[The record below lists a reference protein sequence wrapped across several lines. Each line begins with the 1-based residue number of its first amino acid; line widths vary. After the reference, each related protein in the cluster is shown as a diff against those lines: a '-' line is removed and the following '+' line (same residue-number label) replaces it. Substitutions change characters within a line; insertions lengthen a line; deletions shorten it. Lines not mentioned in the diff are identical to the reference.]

1 MTALQWIGL
10 LMAGAALLFVLAAIG
25 VVRIC
30 LEVEETTE
38 ESGEAPQHR
47 PNPGRL
53 LGQHW
58 RTPSHR

>member
-38 ESGEAPQHR
+38 ESGEAPRQR
-47 PNPGRL
+47 PNPGGL

>member
-38 ESGEAPQHR
+38 ESGEAPQQR
-47 PNPGRL
+47 PSPWRL
-53 LGQHW
+53 LRQHS
-58 RTPSHR
+58 RSP